1 MKKRSENEPDAGG
14 LRDKIIGLGESSL
27 RKSYY
32 PQLQKKLADLERF
45 RALLDESNDAIF
57 LMMVPSGRI
66 VEANDSMGRQLGYD
80 RDGLL
85 RMTLFDL
92 TSDAPEELENFLEKK
107 TGSLTIR
114 ALLRTKSG
122 GQIPYEVNM
131 RAVRFGNTEY
141 AVAVARDIT
150 RHIRAE
156 NELKEAKARAE
167 LYVDL
172 MGHDI
177 NNMNQI
183 VMGYLE
189 MAQDKLLSGGT
200 LGQDDLVL
208 IDKPLE
214 ALRSNSML
222 IDNVRKLQREK
233 SGELKLQAIDAG
245 KVLEE
250 TIKKY
255 SGIRGRDI
263 AIRYTPVSG
272 CYVMAN
278 ELLGDVYSNLIGNA
292 IKHSTGTLAIDIR
305 LERVED
311 HGREYCKVIVEDNGP
326 GMPDDLKKT
335 LFDRLCLSNARTGG
349 KGFGLCLIKL
359 LLDDIDG
366 RFWVEDRVPGDYG
379 KGCKFVVMLP
389 VARDMQNSGGSLK

>member
-1 MKKRSENEPDAGG
+1 MKKRSENERDING
-14 LRDKIIGLGESSL
+14 LRDKIIGFGESSF

-45 RALLDESNDAIF
+45 KALLDQSNDIIF
-57 LMMVPSGRI
+57 LILAPSGQV
-66 VEANDSMGRQLGYD
+66 VEANDSLGRQLGYEYD
-80 RDGLL
+80 VL
-85 RMTLFDL
+85 MSMSIYDL
-92 TSDAPEELENFLEKK
+92 MDDVPDELEKFLGAK
-107 TGSLTIR
+107 TGSLMVR

-122 GQIPYEVNM
+122 NKIPYEIDM
-131 RAVRFGNTEY
+131 RAVRFGNKEY

-150 RHIRAE
+150 QRIHVE
-156 NELKEAKARAE
+156 NELNEAKSRAE

-189 MAQDKLLSGGT
+189 MAQDKLMSTGALSK
-200 LGQDDLVL
+200 DDLML

-214 ALRSNSML
+214 ALKSNSML

-263 AIRYTPVSG
+263 TIRHTSVPG

-278 ELLGDVYSNLIGNA
+278 ELLGDVFSNLIGNA
-292 IKHSTGTLAIDIR
+292 IKHSTGTLSIGIR
-305 LERVED
+305 QEIISE
-311 HGREYCKVIVEDNGP
+311 HGKEYCTVTVEDNGP
-326 GMPDDLKKT
+326 GMPDDLKKK

-366 RFWVEDRVPGDYG
+366 RFWVEDRIPGDYA

-389 VARDMQNSGGSLK
+389 AEKDDSHDS

>member
-1 MKKRSENEPDAGG
+1 MKKRSEDEPDIDG
-14 LRDKIIGLGESSL
+14 LRDKIIGLGEGSF

-32 PQLQKKLADLERF
+32 PQLQKKLADMERF
-45 RALLDESNDAIF
+45 KALLDQSNDIIF
-57 LMMVPSGRI
+57 LMLAPSGAL
-66 VEANDSMGRQLGYD
+66 VEANDSLARQLGYGHD
-80 RDGLL
+80 SL
-85 RMTLFDL
+85 MSMSIYDL
-92 TSDAPEELENFLEKK
+92 VDDVPEELEKFLAAK
-107 TGSLTIR
+107 TGSLMVR
-114 ALLRTKSG
+114 ALLHTKSG
-122 GQIPYEVNM
+122 NKIPYEIDM
-131 RAVRFGNTEY
+131 RAVRFGNNEY

-150 RHIRAE
+150 ERIHVE

-189 MAQDKLLSGGT
+189 MAQDKLISTGALSK
-200 LGQDDLVL
+200 DDLVL
-208 IDKPLE
+208 IDKPLV

-250 TIKKY
+250 TVKKF

-263 AIRYTPVSG
+263 RIHYTPVHG

-278 ELLGDVYSNLIGNA
+278 ELLADVFSNLIGNA
-292 IKHSTGTLAIDIR
+292 IKHSTGTLSIGIR
-305 LERVED
+305 LENISEY
-311 HGREYCKVIVEDNGP
+311 GRDYCTFSVEDNGP
-326 GMPDDLKKT
+326 GMPDDLKKK
-335 LFDRLCLSNARTGG
+335 LFDRLCLSKARTGG

-366 RFWVEDRVPGDYG
+366 KFWVEDRIPGDYS

-389 VARDMQNSGGSLK
+389 AARDDSHAS

>member
-1 MKKRSENEPDAGG
+1 MKKRSENERDIEG
-14 LRDKIIGLGESSL
+14 LRDKIIGLGESSF
-27 RKSYY
+27 RKTYY
-32 PQLQKKLADLERF
+32 PRLQKKLADLERF
-45 RALLDESNDAIF
+45 KALLDQSNDIIF
-57 LMMVPSGRI
+57 LMLVPSGQV
-66 VEANDSMGRQLGYD
+66 VEANDSLGRQLGYGHD
-80 RDGLL
+80 
-85 RMTLFDL
+85 TLMSMSIYDL
-92 TSDAPEELENFLEKK
+92 VDDVSEELEKFLAAK
-107 TGSLTIR
+107 TGSLMVR

-122 GQIPYEVNM
+122 NKIPYEIDM
-131 RAVRFGNTEY
+131 RAVRFGNNEY

-150 RHIRAE
+150 ERIHVE
-156 NELKEAKARAE
+156 NELREAKARAE

-189 MAQDKLLSGGT
+189 MAQDKLISTGT
-200 LGQDDLVL
+200 MSKDDLVL

-214 ALRSNSML
+214 ALKSNSML

-263 AIRYTPVSG
+263 TIRYTPVPG

-278 ELLGDVYSNLIGNA
+278 ELLVDVFSNLIGNA
-292 IKHSTGTLAIDIR
+292 IKHSTGPLSID
-305 LERVED
+305 VELKNVSEPD
-311 HGREYCKVIVEDNGP
+311 REYCMVTVEDNGP
-326 GMPDDLKKT
+326 GMPDDLKKK

-366 RFWVEDRVPGDYG
+366 RFWVEDRIPGDYS

-389 VARDMQNSGGSLK
+389 AAKTNTDDSHSS

>member
-1 MKKRSENEPDAGG
+1 MKKRSENERNIEG
-14 LRDKIIGLGESSL
+14 LRDKIIGLGESSF
-27 RKSYY
+27 RKTYY

-45 RALLDESNDAIF
+45 KALLDQSNDIIF
-57 LMMVPSGRI
+57 LMLVPSGEV
-66 VEANDSMGRQLGYD
+66 VEANDSLGRQLGYGYD
-80 RDGLL
+80 SLMG
-85 RMTLFDL
+85 MSIYDL
-92 TSDAPEELENFLEKK
+92 VDNVSEELEKFLAAK
-107 TGSLTIR
+107 TGSLMIR

-122 GQIPYEVNM
+122 GKIPYEINM
-131 RAVRFGNTEY
+131 RVVRFGNKEY

-150 RHIRAE
+150 QRIQVE

-189 MAQDKLLSGGT
+189 MAQDKLMSTGT
-200 LGQDDLVL
+200 MSKDDLVL

-214 ALRSNSML
+214 ALKSNSML

-263 AIRYTPVSG
+263 TIRYTPIPG

-278 ELLGDVYSNLIGNA
+278 ELLVDVFSNLIGNA
-292 IKHSTGTLAIDIR
+292 IKHSTGSLSIDVK
-305 LERVED
+305 LEKISEY
-311 HGREYCKVIVEDNGP
+311 GKEYCAVTVEDNGP
-326 GMPDDLKKT
+326 GMTDDLKKK

-359 LLDDIDG
+359 LLDDING
-366 RFWVEDRVPGDYG
+366 RFWVEDRIPGDYS

-389 VARDMQNSGGSLK
+389 AARDDSHDS